1 MSTLANRAQLPLRRL
16 HPFLI
21 SVALTGS
28 RPTARFVRWT
38 MNSAFDNKK
47 KTGAGTWHNH
57 SIHMHMNMCLRL
69 SPSIHTMQIMRCRL
83 KINRSN
89 ITFTNL
95 CQ

>member
-57 SIHMHMNMCLRL
+57 SIHMLINTCLRL
-69 SPSIHTMQIMRCRL
+69 SHPTHMTRIMLCRL
-83 KINRSN
+83 NINRLN
-89 ITFTNL
+89 ITSTNL